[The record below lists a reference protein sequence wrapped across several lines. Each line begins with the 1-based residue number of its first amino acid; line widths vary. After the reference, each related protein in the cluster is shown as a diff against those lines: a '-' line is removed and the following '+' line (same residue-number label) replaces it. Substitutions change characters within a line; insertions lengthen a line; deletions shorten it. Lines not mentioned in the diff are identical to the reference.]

1 MIEVLSAYR
10 FLRRMEVG
18 QFLFMWEIATKL
30 HVSEFPE
37 NMYLGVLFVKIRTS
51 VLNLFLCGF
60 RTDVL
65 LAKYIFLVELKD
77 CSPVRRS
84 GYAKEYGCHRT
95 RSSWSGRRMHA
106 RRACRAHAR
115 NPGSGSSS
123 GLRNAYPVIVACN
136 RCKVN
141 DE

>member
-10 FLRRMEVG
+10 FLRRMG
-18 QFLFMWEIATKL
+18 GGRCLLCREIATKL

-37 NMYLGVLFVKIRTS
+37 NMYLGVLFVRIRTS
-51 VLNLFLCGF
+51 VLNPVFSGF

-65 LAKYIFLVELKD
+65 LKIYIFLVELKD
-77 CSPVRRS
+77 CSPVRRQRIPK
-84 GYAKEYGCHRT
+84 GMAGHRT

-115 NPGSGSSS
+115 NPGSG
-123 GLRNAYPVIVACN
+123 
-136 RCKVN
+136 
-141 DE
+141 E

>member
-51 VLNLFLCGF
+51 VLNLF
-60 RTDVL
+60 
-65 LAKYIFLVELKD
+65 
-77 CSPVRRS
+77 
-84 GYAKEYGCHRT
+84 
-95 RSSWSGRRMHA
+95 
-106 RRACRAHAR
+106 
-115 NPGSGSSS
+115 
-123 GLRNAYPVIVACN
+123 
-136 RCKVN
+136 
-141 DE
+141 